1 MVLLTEKY
9 KVIEIVISIPVMIN
23 IRTLKPNLS
32 IKYPHKNLEN
42 PLIIP
47 NKNPRKYIAF

>member
-1 MVLLTEKY
+1 MVMFTEKY
-9 KVIEIVISIPVMIN
+9 KVIEIVISTPVMIN

-32 IKYPHKNLEN
+32 IKYPHKNLED

-47 NKNPRKYIAF
+47 NKTPR

>member
-1 MVLLTEKY
+1 MVIFTEKN
-9 KVIEIVISIPVMIN
+9 KLIEIVISIPVMIN

-32 IKYPHKNLEN
+32 IKYPHKNLEE

-47 NKNPRKYIAF
+47 KRTPR